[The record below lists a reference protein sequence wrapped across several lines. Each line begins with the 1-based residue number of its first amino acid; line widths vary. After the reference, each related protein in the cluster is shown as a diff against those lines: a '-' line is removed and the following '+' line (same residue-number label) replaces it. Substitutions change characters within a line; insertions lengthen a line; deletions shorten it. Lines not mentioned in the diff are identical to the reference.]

1 MRYHHVNISEDICLM
16 FSLNNELRGLKL
28 REMIAC
34 NKDLVR
40 KLDAMER
47 KYGAQFKV
55 VIDAIR
61 QTMTP
66 PEPKRQRI
74 GFTSKKKEKDC
85 MYNASPSAVRYYG
98 FSDFSPV
105 TFAFRLA

>member
-1 MRYHHVNISEDICLM
+1 M

-66 PEPKRQRI
+66 PEPKR
-74 GFTSKKKEKDC
+74 
-85 MYNASPSAVRYYG
+85 
-98 FSDFSPV
+98 
-105 TFAFRLA
+105 